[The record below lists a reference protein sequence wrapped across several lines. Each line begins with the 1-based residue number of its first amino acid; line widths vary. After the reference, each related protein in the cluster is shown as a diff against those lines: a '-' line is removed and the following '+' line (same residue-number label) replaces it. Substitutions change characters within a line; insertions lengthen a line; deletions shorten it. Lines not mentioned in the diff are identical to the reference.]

1 MDIARRVRVK
11 TILTDGNKGIQA
23 LVKGIVLE
31 KNTSTKSMKSHL
43 SHPKVLIV
51 ENSIDL
57 DSLASFI
64 KFEEL
69 IKNDKAIMKKI
80 LEKIIKL
87 NPDIIF
93 VENNVHVFVLE
104 YLQSKEIVVVNKL
117 KPK

>member
-1 MDIARRVRVK
+1 MDLSKTVKIK
-11 TILTDGNKGIQA
+11 TIEAEKNKAVQA
-23 LVKGIVLE
+23 MVKGIVLD
-31 KNTSTKSMKSHL
+31 KNVTSKSMQTHL
-43 SHPKVLIV
+43 SHPKVLII

-80 LEKIIKL
+80 LEKIVKL

-93 VENNVHVFVLE
+93 V
-104 YLQSKEIVVVNKL
+104 
-117 KPK
+117 